1 MDRFLAA
8 IVADR
13 DRYLGVVSEA
23 FGIRK
28 LKEKEQEKERS
39 IMEKKKRKKKG

>member
-28 LKEKEQEKERS
+28 LKEKEQERS
-39 IMEKKKRKKKG
+39 IMEKKKRKKIG